1 MKYLLLLAF
10 LFALPLSAETH
21 VLLFSGS
28 TRKDSNNKKL
38 VLVAAKMVDSLNA
51 KATVIDLN
59 AYPMPLYDGDLE
71 KNQGMPQKA
80 KCLQKAMI
88 DSQVIVIA
96 SPEYNASISAVLK
109 NALDWTSRAETGGS
123 SRIAYKGKKFVLL
136 SASPSSSGGK
146 RGLVHLKAIIEAIG
160 GTVVEPQFSLAKA
173 HDAFDAEGN
182 LVDAQVKA
190 QLQAL
195 LEQAIH

>member
-1 MKYLLLLAF
+1 M
-10 LFALPLSAETH
+10 PLSAETN

-28 TRKDSNNKKL
+28 TRKESNNKKL
-38 VLVAAKMVDSLNA
+38 VLVAAKMVEGLHA

-71 KNQGMPQKA
+71 KIQGMPQKA
-80 KCLQKAMI
+80 KALQQAMI

-136 SASPSSSGGK
+136 SASPSGSGGK

-160 GTVVEPQFSLAKA
+160 GTVIEPQVSVAKA
-173 HDAFDAEGN
+173 QDAFDAEGN
-182 LVDAQVKA
+182 LTDAEAKA

-195 LEQAIH
+195 LEKTIQ